1 MSNET
6 ARIKLL
12 FNPDA
17 VSSYPLQGQLGLGED
32 RIHISSPCLLADSQ
46 LAEVTQIQAGD
57 SYSAAITGETSI
69 QRAVVSGPRRGDS
82 LLLAEFKC

>member
-12 FNPDA
+12 FNPATDT
-17 VSSYPLQGQLGLGED
+17 VSSYPSQGQLGLGED

-46 LAEVTQIQAGD
+46 LAEVTRIQAGD
-57 SYSAAITGETSI
+57 SYSAATTGETSI
-69 QRAVVSGPRRGDS
+69 QHPASSS
-82 LLLAEFKC
+82 LLLTEFKW